1 MANKDEHEIFLM
13 AVPGLEPMLYAEVRE
28 GRYRA
33 AKIAPGG
40 VSVRGSMRDAWRAN
54 LELRGAGRVVVSIAA
69 FHADHLD
76 VLAERARRVPWR
88 AFLRTDMPVAV
99 EATCRKSRIYHSGAA
114 AQRVADAIVA
124 KLGASIADDADVV
137 VRVRLE
143 DDQCTIGIDTSG
155 GLLHKR
161 GHKAAVA
168 RAPIRETMAALLL
181 RACGYDGREPVV
193 DPMCGSGTFVI
204 EAAEMALGLLPGRA
218 RRFAFEHLAG
228 FDQAA
233 WDEMCSRAPLRTLPD
248 CVRFFGSDRD
258 AGAIEMSRTNAAAA
272 GVAAVTEFNRATIS
286 EVVPP
291 AGPPGLVIVNPPYG
305 GRIGD
310 RGDLRALYAAFGAT
324 VAKHFHGWR
333 VGLVTNDA
341 RLAAATGL
349 KFGPPSAPISHGGIR
364 VRLFRT
370 NAT

>member
-33 AKIAPGG
+33 AKVVPGG

-54 LELRGAGRVVVSIAA
+54 LELRGTGRVVVGIAS

-76 VLAERARRVPWR
+76 VLAERARRIPWR
-88 AFLRTDMPVAV
+88 AFLRSDVPVAV

-114 AQRVADAIVA
+114 AQRVSDAIA
-124 KLGASIADDADVV
+124 ARLGAPIDEAAGLV

-143 DDQCTIGIDTSG
+143 DDRCTIGIDTSG

-168 RAPIRETMAALLL
+168 RAPMRETMAALLL
-181 RACGYDGREPVV
+181 RACGYDRREPVV

-204 EAAEMALGLLPGRA
+204 EAAEMALGLRPGRA
-218 RRFAFEHLAG
+218 RSFAFEHLAG

-233 WDEMCSRAPLRTLPD
+233 WDEMRSRAPVPALPGG
-248 CVRFFGSDRD
+248 VHFFGSDRD
-258 AGAIEMSRTNAAAA
+258 AGAVEMSRANAAAA
-272 GVAAVTEFNRATIS
+272 GVDGVAMFTRATIS
-286 EVVPP
+286 EIVPP

-324 VAKHFHGWR
+324 ISKRFRGWR
-333 VGLVTNDA
+333 VGLVTNDQ

-349 KFGPPSAPISHGGIR
+349 DLTAPGAPISHGGLR
-364 VRLFRT
+364 VRLFQT
-370 NAT
+370 NAL